1 MSYFA
6 PVSRDLLLGRKKKN
20 GGECFFLAN
29 GDLIQTEKAQ
39 LIRSLQTHKVNTLTE
54 LRRIEKIFEGA
65 SSAETVEPMNSAWS
79 HYVNSNQLLSEL
91 RSLTKNYPFSSE
103 CLDEAKWR
111 VVEDSANN
119 RSRNYCWLVLSKIR
133 KEYVT
138 FLSHLFFSSFPCD
151 FSDFFFL
158 SAFLFFF
165 NSGLIAKH
173 ARTLAAKPAMWG
185 GRTPTAAGVE
195 KLAIACVAEWTRAL
209 DQMLRN
215 WASPPVRQ

>member
-1 MSYFA
+1 M
-6 PVSRDLLLGRKKKN
+6 
-20 GGECFFLAN
+20 GGGCFFLAN

-65 SSAETVEPMNSAWS
+65 SSAETVEPMDSAWS

-91 RSLTKNYPFSSE
+91 RALTKNYPFSSE

-138 FLSHLFFSSFPCD
+138 FLSHLFFLPSLVTSLT
-151 FSDFFFL
+151 FFFSL
-158 SAFLFFF
+158 LFFSF
-165 NSGLIAKH
+165 STAVLLPNM
-173 ARTLAAKPAMWG
+173 LA
-185 GRTPTAAGVE
+185 
-195 KLAIACVAEWTRAL
+195 L
-209 DQMLRN
+209 
-215 WASPPVRQ
+215 

>member
-1 MSYFA
+1 MSSSKTISVVRDSSFSDFFMSYFA
-6 PVSRDLLLGRKKKN
+6 PVSRDLLLGRKRKKN
-20 GGECFFLAN
+20 GGGVFLAN

-91 RSLTKNYPFSSE
+91 RALTKNYPFSSE

-133 KEYVT
+133 KEYVN
-138 FLSHLFFSSFPCD
+138 FLSHLFFLPSLVTSLT
-151 FSDFFFL
+151 FFFSL
-158 SAFLFFF
+158 LFFSF
-165 NSGLIAKH
+165 STAVLLPNM
-173 ARTLAAKPAMWG
+173 LA
-185 GRTPTAAGVE
+185 
-195 KLAIACVAEWTRAL
+195 L
-209 DQMLRN
+209 
-215 WASPPVRQ
+215 

>member
-1 MSYFA
+1 MIQKRSIFLYW
-6 PVSRDLLLGRKKKN
+6 GRKKR
-20 GGECFFLAN
+20 FWLTR
-29 GDLIQTEKAQ
+29 DPIQTEKAQ

-65 SSAETVEPMNSAWS
+65 SSAETVEPMNNAWY

-91 RSLTKNYPFSSE
+91 RALTKNYPFSSE

-138 FLSHLFFSSFPCD
+138 FLLTSFSFPCP
-151 FSDFFFL
+151 FLWHFFP
-158 SAFLFFF
+158 AFLLSFSTAVLLP
-165 NSGLIAKH
+165 NM
-173 ARTLAAKPAMWG
+173 LA
-185 GRTPTAAGVE
+185 
-195 KLAIACVAEWTRAL
+195 L
-209 DQMLRN
+209 
-215 WASPPVRQ
+215 